1 MYVDLHLH
9 LLPGIDDGAADLDAA
24 LAHVRRL
31 EAVGVR
37 DVACTPHVKRDEFP
51 HVRIAEL
58 AERRAELEREIARAG
73 LGVRIHAGGEL
84 SHLDALELSADEL
97 ELIAQG
103 PEGERWLLL
112 ESPFEGFSDEFV
124 EADERLRSLGYGRLV
139 AHPERSFQI
148 ASPERQAILR
158 EVTGRGALLQVNVC
172 SLMGRNGPAA
182 REMARR
188 LVREGRAFCLASDG
202 HPGTRECTLDDGY
215 GLLLREGLGESE
227 ARRLTQDNP
236 GALLRGAAALQ
247 PSRSVARSWSA
258 RRRRSA
264 AAATC

>member
-24 LAHVRRL
+24 ITHVRRL

-51 HVRIAEL
+51 RVRIAEL

-73 LGVRIHAGGEL
+73 LGVRVHGGGEL
-84 SHLDALELSADEL
+84 GHVDALELSAEDL

-103 PEGERWLLL
+103 PEHARWLLL
-112 ESPFEGFSDEFV
+112 ESPFEGFDDTFV
-124 EADERLRSLGYGRLV
+124 AASERLRDLGYGRLV
-139 AHPERSFQI
+139 AHPERSAGI
-148 ASPERQAILR
+148 AGERRQAILR
-158 EVTGRGALLQVNVC
+158 HVTDGGARLQVNVC

-188 LVREGRAFCLASDG
+188 LVRERRAFCLASDG
-202 HPGTRECTLDDGY
+202 HPGTRECTLEDGHR
-215 GLLLREGLGESE
+215 LLLREGLGEAE
-227 ARRLTQDNP
+227 ARRLTQENP
-236 GALLRGAAALQ
+236 RALLRGAADPP
-247 PSRSVARSWSA
+247 PSRSAARSWSA

-264 AAATC
+264 AAAAC